1 MQRALSVYL
10 DNGMFQKN
18 IKKLR
23 DLFQQT
29 MEKSRESIENAKI
42 STPYQISPRHI
53 TWQLPKGLSLEKFK
67 AKKQIRF
74 FGILL
79 LSALLLKPNLQIGHG
94 KELNY
99 FLKLLKKTE

>member
-1 MQRALSVYL
+1 METDGEIRKEYIAEFK
-10 DNGMFQKN
+10 NG
-18 IKKLR
+18 
-23 DLFQQT
+23 FQQT

-74 FGILL
+74 LESSFI
-79 LSALLLKPNLQIGHG
+79 SPTSETYLQIGHG

>member
-67 AKKQIRF
+67 AEKQIRF
-74 FGILL
+74 LESSFI
-79 LSALLLKPNLQIGHG
+79 SPTSETYLQIGHG